1 MRKPKEYYQELLD
14 EFIASSKNVSEFCM
28 DNGISKNAFYYAKDR
43 LELSERKDE
52 KEETK
57 KERKEFVEVTVTE
70 DSVTAYIGESRTKVR
85 MDLDGLAE
93 IMKRERFNFIK
104 SQKQMSSMA

>member
-14 EFIASSKNVSEFCM
+14 GFIASGKNVSEFCI
-28 DNGISKNAFYYAKDR
+28 DNGISKNAFYYAKGR

-57 KERKEFVEVTVTE
+57 KNRK
-70 DSVTAYIGESRTKVR
+70 SLSK
-85 MDLDGLAE
+85 
-93 IMKRERFNFIK
+93 
-104 SQKQMSSMA
+104 